1 MAVTETPDLTSM
13 LSAIGDA
20 LRDPYQGVQLGV
32 VAVALLLAWW
42 LGARWLRMAGPG
54 WRGELRQRVVRPL
67 LVFAFA
73 GLGLLVLRLLS
84 LPTALLQLAAAL
96 ALAMVVIRLV
106 LYLLRLALKPGPLLI
121 ASEQLISVLVWLAV
135 ALFLL
140 GWLAP
145 AMELLDAMAVTV
157 GEGRF
162 SLLDLI
168 ALVLV
173 AAVLLL
179 LGSMFSRFVERRVMG
194 VSDLSIGLRV
204 GVAKVVQFAVVLMA
218 LLIALNMVG
227 INLTSLAV
235 FSGALG
241 VGIGF
246 GLQRIASNFISGFIL
261 IGDRSIRPGDVI
273 TIGDSFGWVKALNA
287 RYVVVRDRDGV
298 ERLIPNENLITTEVI
313 NWSYSDT
320 SVRLKVPVQVSYDDD
335 PVRAMALLVEVGKSN
350 PRVDTE
356 PEPVARLLGFGDSGI
371 ELELRVW
378 IHDPQEG
385 VNNIRSELNVGIWK
399 AFKAEGITIPF
410 PQRDLHVKSLPPRER
425 D

>member
-13 LSAIGDA
+13 LTAIGEA

-42 LGARWLRMAGPG
+42 LGARWLRMAGAG

-73 GLGLLVLRLLS
+73 GLGLLALRLLS

-106 LYLLRLALKPGPLLI
+106 LYLLRLALKPGPLLM

-145 AMELLDAMAVTV
+145 AMALLDAMAVTV

-179 LGSMFSRFVERRVMG
+179 LGSLFSRFVERRVMG
-194 VSDLSIGLRV
+194 VTDLSIGLRV

-313 NWSYSDT
+313 NWSYSDKA
-320 SVRLKVPVQVSYDDD
+320 VRLKVPVQVSYDDD
-335 PVRAMALLVEVGKSN
+335 PIRAMALLVEVGKSN
-350 PRVDTE
+350 PRVDAE

-410 PQRDLHVKSLPPRER
+410 PQRDLHVKSLPARRR

>member
-13 LSAIGDA
+13 LTAIGEA

-96 ALAMVVIRLV
+96 ALAMVVIPLV
-106 LYLLRLALKPGPLLI
+106 LYLLRLALKPGPLLM

-145 AMELLDAMAVTV
+145 AMALLDAMAVTV

-179 LGSMFSRFVERRVMG
+179 LGSLFSRFVERRVMG

-298 ERLIPNENLITTEVI
+298 ERLIPNENLITSEVI

-335 PVRAMALLVEVGKSN
+335 PIRAMALLVEVGKSN
-350 PRVDTE
+350 SRVDAE

-410 PQRDLHVKSLPPRER
+410 PQRDLHVKSLPARRR

>member
-13 LSAIGDA
+13 LTAIGEA

-42 LGARWLRMAGPG
+42 LGARWLRMAGAG

-106 LYLLRLALKPGPLLI
+106 LYLLRLALKPGPLLM

-145 AMELLDAMAVTV
+145 AMALLDAMAVTV

-179 LGSMFSRFVERRVMG
+179 LGSLFSRFVERRVMG
-194 VSDLSIGLRV
+194 VTDLSIGLRV

-313 NWSYSDT
+313 NWSYSDKA
-320 SVRLKVPVQVSYDDD
+320 VRLKVPVQVSYDDD
-335 PVRAMALLVEVGKSN
+335 PIRAMALLVEVGKSN
-350 PRVDTE
+350 PRVDAE

-410 PQRDLHVKSLPPRER
+410 PQRDLHVKSLPARRR